1 MDSVLL
7 LKMHQGCRPWTC
19 LLLQVIWNKT
29 EYLET
34 TIGLTPWSLLAAEG
48 ETLFLLNVV
57 ISALFQTMLAILAM
71 PRDLS

>member
-1 MDSVLL
+1 
-7 LKMHQGCRPWTC
+7 MHQGCRPWTC

-29 EYLET
+29 DYLET

-48 ETLFLLNVV
+48 EASLLLNVQTTV
-57 ISALFQTMLAILAM
+57 MFQTMVAILIM